1 MVRRNLLLAA
11 AAAAPILL
19 GSGAAFAYP
28 WLSLTN
34 APVTV
39 WETTNNPGTGFN
51 ADATT
56 AGNLAGASSGVIS
69 ATFNYTGTVDFY
81 NNTPQN
87 TAPGGDT
94 FSSFFSSNSSL
105 SGPNYGISNYIGSG
119 TLSYGLTQIAD
130 FSSLTG
136 FLGSSGSA
144 ANYQYD
150 ALFKID
156 LGNMSPLTAL
166 QIAHDDGVSVYQ
178 NGVQIG
184 GLTSAPT
191 SDVTETATLTAGGD
205 ATLYYGFENG
215 SPEVLQIQVRSGGQ
229 QQQLPEPTSMA
240 VLATGLL
247 GLGFMARRRSLRG

>member
-11 AAAAPILL
+11 AASAPIALA
-19 GSGAAFAYP
+19 SGAAFAYP
-28 WLSLTN
+28 TLSLNN

-51 ADATT
+51 ADLSTATSLN
-56 AGNLAGASSGVIS
+56 GLIGSGVIS
-69 ATFNYTGTVDFY
+69 ATFKYTGPVNF
-81 NNTPQN
+81 NNPTSQN

-94 FSSFFSSNSSL
+94 FGAFFSTNGLAS
-105 SGPNYGISNYIGSG
+105 PYGISNYIGSG

-130 FSSLTG
+130 FGSLTG